1 MQDQYNTHDD
11 LTEAQWTTNSRNK
24 VSIINNISNASQM
37 IRENQMQIIQAD
49 YTSIGGGLQN
59 LNTQGG

>member
-1 MQDQYNTHDD
+1 
-11 LTEAQWTTNSRNK
+11 
-24 VSIINNISNASQM
+24 M